1 MLLNFF
7 RLRIFNPEC
16 FDSNGLHYL
25 RVKRSVREIC
35 ISFSD
40 FVYNVHAF
48 DDFTESGILT
58 VKVRSIFMH
67 NKELRACGIG
77 YHCASH
83 RKNTL
88 CMFEVIFKAV
98 HGKFALDV
106 ITGTACT
113 CTIRAAAL

>member
-58 VKVRSIFMH
+58 VEVRSIFMH
-67 NKELRACGIG
+67 DKELRASGIR
-77 YHCASH
+77 YHSTSH
-83 RKNTL
+83 RENAFGV
-88 CMFEVIFKAV
+88 FEVIFKAV
-98 HGKFALDV
+98 HRKFALDV
-106 ITGTACT
+106 ITGTASACT
-113 CTIRAAAL
+113 VGAAAL